1 MKNHFLLFL
10 FAAPLFT
17 APGRADEP
25 RDLYADTWAATDALG
40 RTLPLG
46 SEVRAPQKDK
56 FAAMFYYL
64 WQQGGPGP
72 FDISKALAGD
82 PKNPQLGP
90 RPSFHWWGEPEA
102 GYYRADDPWVIRRNL
117 SMLSDAGI
125 DVIFFDVTNAFTYLD
140 TVKAL
145 CETAMAMRKE
155 GNKTPQIGFLTNA
168 RAGRTQTELFNEFY
182 AKNLYRELWFMWDGK
197 PLMLGNING
206 KNDDGSPTSDELK
219 NFFSW
224 REGRGFHEIENIGP
238 VVVAAYIKSEKERR
252 GPNGVQTVKVEL
264 AAIRRLFDYLV
275 IGQVMAFNPALSVRG
290 PKHVVT
296 KGKTPVLDGT
306 EAKRLIESIPTQ
318 RKDGSPDLVGLRDRA
333 LISLMTYS
341 LARVSAALKMEVRDY
356 RPQGKRFKVQL
367 HEKGGKLHEVPV
379 HHKAEEYLDAYIEAA
394 GIGDQARG
402 PLWRKGLKRTGTLQ
416 NIALTRFDAF
426 HMIRRRA
433 AAAGISEEI
442 CCHTFRATG
451 ITVYRKNGGTLADAQ
466 QIAGHSSART
476 TQLYDRSEHEISLE
490 EIERI
495 RL

>member
-1 MKNHFLLFL
+1 MLKTEPLTEELMTDQSGSHNSPLLIPAVLLDKTVLLDQAVQEMIAAPGVRFLPAHIARRGAGATRRFL
-10 FAAPLFT
+10 EFFAAEIENDNT
-17 APGRADEP
+17 RA
-25 RDLYADTWAATDALG
+25 T
-40 RTLPLG
+40 
-46 SEVRAPQKDK
+46 
-56 FAAMFYYL
+56 
-64 WQQGGPGP
+64 
-72 FDISKALAGD
+72 
-82 PKNPQLGP
+82 
-90 RPSFHWWGEPEA
+90 
-102 GYYRADDPWVIRRNL
+102 YYRAV
-117 SMLSDAGI
+117 
-125 DVIFFDVTNAFTYLD
+125 
-140 TVKAL
+140 
-145 CETAMAMRKE
+145 
-155 GNKTPQIGFLTNA
+155 Q
-168 RAGRTQTELFNEFY
+168 
-182 AKNLYRELWFMWDGK
+182 
-197 PLMLGNING
+197 
-206 KNDDGSPTSDELK
+206 
-219 NFFSW
+219 NFFNW
-224 REGRGFHEIENIGP
+224 CDGRGLHVLENIGP
-238 VVVAAYIKSEKERR
+238 VAVAAYIKEEKTRR

-275 IGQVMAFNPALSVRG
+275 VGQIMPLNPALSVRG

-296 KGKTPVLDGT
+296 KGKTPVLAGA

-341 LARVSAALKMEVRDY
+341 LARVSAVLKMEVRDY

-379 HHKAEEYLDAYIEAA
+379 HHKAEEYLDAYIAAA
-394 GIGDQARG
+394 GIGDQSRG
-402 PLWRKGLKRTGTLQ
+402 PLWRKGLKRSGILQ
-416 NIALTRFDAF
+416 PTALTRYDAF

-433 AAAGISEEI
+433 LAAGVSEAI